1 MNYRKGKEAQERV
14 KRKIKYI
21 LLAVFS
27 AIIAGLCVFSAFVP
41 AASWKYYFS
50 LPKVVI
56 CGDGE
61 MRVHCMDAKNGD
73 CTLVELPDGKIVLIG
88 GGADD
93 GASRKNVLRFLNAL
107 KIKRIDVLIVP
118 DATYRGNGALKEI
131 VCYYTVDEV
140 YLPAV
145 EGTSSKYGEFTA
157 ELQRR
162 GIPAYTSCAGE
173 LLVSDEYAIHV
184 LYPLKDIQTVSDT
197 LLFLSCGGFNML
209 LGGNYSEEALDALL
223 VEKELALG
231 NKWGITLTNFDAVN
245 LPVKMNEITAAKFLE
260 EFSTQTVLFS
270 CQSGASYQPSDK
282 LLTAVTDLDANIYRT
297 DRNGYITLT
306 VKNGTYT
313 VSTQR

>member
-1 MNYRKGKEAQERV
+1 MSYRKEKEAQERV

-41 AASWKYYFS
+41 AASWKYHFS
-50 LPKVVI
+50 LPKVTA
-56 CGDGE
+56 CAEGE
-61 MRVHCMDAKNGD
+61 LRVHCLDAKNGD
-73 CTLVELPDGKIVLIG
+73 CTLVELPGGKTVLIG

-107 KIKRIDVLIVP
+107 KIKRIDLLIVP

-131 VCYYTVDEV
+131 VCYYTVGEA
-140 YLPAV
+140 YLPSA

-162 GIPAYTSCAGE
+162 GIPSYATCAGE
-173 LLVSDEYAIHV
+173 LLASDGYALHV
-184 LYPLKDIQTVSDT
+184 LYPFRDTQSVSDT

-209 LGGNYSEEALDALL
+209 LGGNYSAEALDALL
-223 VEKELALG
+223 VEKELGLG
-231 NKWGITLTNFDAVN
+231 NKWGIALTYFDAVN
-245 LPVKMNEITAAKFLE
+245 LPVKTNEVTAAKFLE
-260 EFSTQTVLFS
+260 AFSTQTVLFS
-270 CQSGASYQPSDK
+270 CQSGASYEPSDK
-282 LLTAVTDLDANIYRT
+282 LLTAVTDLGTSVYRT

-306 VKNGTYT
+306 VKNGSYT